1 MKEKMNCQIFAR
13 RLKDSMNDKG
23 IKQIDLINQLN
34 LNSGAVSCYIA
45 GKYMPRNETMYKI
58 AHYLGVSPAWLCGFD
73 VLEEIDTKNYMEY
86 LPYLAKAS
94 EETLK
99 IVRKILDMPE
109 SSRSEL
115 EKKSSDKIVG

>member
-1 MKEKMNCQIFAR
+1 MISKEFGAR
-13 RLKDSMNDKG
+13 LRDIRIQKG
-23 IKQIDLINQLN
+23 ISQEQLAKAIGLETKAAISKIELGVIDC
-34 LNSGAVSCYIA
+34 NSS
-45 GKYMPRNETMYKI
+45 KI
-58 AHYLGVSPAWLCGFD
+58 QKLADVLGVSPSDFFFRRNSSYD
-73 VLEEIDTKNYMEY
+73 EY